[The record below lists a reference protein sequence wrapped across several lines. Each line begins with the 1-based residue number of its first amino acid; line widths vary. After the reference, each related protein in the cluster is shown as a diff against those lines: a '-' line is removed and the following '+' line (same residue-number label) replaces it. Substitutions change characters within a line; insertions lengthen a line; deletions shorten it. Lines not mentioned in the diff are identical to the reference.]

1 MVDEDYK
8 QEIEEMRQKITAKN
22 KRIKELEL
30 MHKVSRQ
37 AAGVVNLD
45 KTLQLIIDEACEA
58 FDAEIGSILLLD
70 KRTKELA
77 IQAARGLNKKI
88 IWATHLKIG
97 ERISGWVAK
106 HKEPV
111 LVLDVEKD
119 PRFAKRSNEKYYTKS
134 LVCAPIFGSE
144 ELLGVININ
153 NKKTKE
159 TFTQHDLNL
168 LIAISEQAGIIIC
181 NANNYRKLQSLYMNA
196 ISALT
201 KAIDAKDHYTK
212 SHSEHV
218 TKYAVSTAKE
228 MNLNEHAV
236 DIIEDAAKL
245 HDIGKI
251 GIHDYILMKP
261 GKLTPKEWDEV
272 KLHSLKGEK
281 ILEPLT
287 FLDGAIGIIRS
298 HHERYD
304 GKGYPDGLKG
314 DKIPIGARIIAVADS
329 FDAMISERPYR
340 KALSIKEAKEELIRN
355 KGVQFDP
362 QVVDAFLRFLQRC
375 F

>member
-8 QEIEEMRQKITAKN
+8 QEIEEMRQKITAKD

-30 MHKVSRQ
+30 MHKISKQ
-37 AAGVVNLD
+37 AAGVANLD
-45 KTLQLIIDEACEA
+45 KSLQLIIDEACEA

-70 KRTKELA
+70 KKTKELA
-77 IQAARGLNKKI
+77 IQAARGLNKEI
-88 IWATHLKIG
+88 IWVTRLKVG
-97 ERISGWVAK
+97 ERISGWVAE
-106 HKEPV
+106 HKEPM

-134 LVCAPIFGSE
+134 LICAPIFSSE

-159 TFTQHDLNL
+159 TFTQHDLDL
-168 LIAISEQAGIIIC
+168 LIAIAEQAGIIIR
-181 NANNYRKLQSLYMNA
+181 NANNYKELQGLYMNT

-201 KAIDAKDHYTK
+201 EAVDARDHYTK
-212 SHSEHV
+212 NHSEHV
-218 TKYAVSTAKE
+218 TKYAVGIAKE
-228 MNLNEHAV
+228 MNLNEHTI
-236 DIIEDAAKL
+236 DIIEDAARL
-245 HDIGKI
+245 HDVGKI

-261 GKLTPKEWDEV
+261 GKLTPEEWDEV

-287 FLDGAIGIIRS
+287 FLDGTIDIIRS
-298 HHERYD
+298 HHERHD
-304 GKGYPDGLKG
+304 GEGYPDGLKG
-314 DKIPIGARIIAVADS
+314 DEIPIGARVMAVADS

-340 KALSIKEAKEELIRN
+340 KALSIEEAKEELIRN
-355 KGVQFDP
+355 KGAQFDP
-362 QVVDAFLRFLQRC
+362 QIVDAFLRFLQ
-375 F
+375 